1 MTLIFTATAFRIS
14 FSSNGEHTHTHKQ
27 MYIHT
32 SITYTCI
39 HTYIH
44 TDIHKYIHTY
54 INVSVNDSQLITSKC
69 LCILQ
74 SNLHK
79 IYDLYGIHYKCCC
92 LVTTNSVECLTKHT
106 VQTPSKPSASK
117 NLAMNSVECLTKHT
131 VQTPSKPSASKNL
144 AL

>member
-14 FSSNGEHTHTHKQ
+14 FSSNGEHTHTHTYVHT
-27 MYIHT
+27 YIHN
-32 SITYTCI
+32 TYM

-44 TDIHKYIHTY
+44 TD